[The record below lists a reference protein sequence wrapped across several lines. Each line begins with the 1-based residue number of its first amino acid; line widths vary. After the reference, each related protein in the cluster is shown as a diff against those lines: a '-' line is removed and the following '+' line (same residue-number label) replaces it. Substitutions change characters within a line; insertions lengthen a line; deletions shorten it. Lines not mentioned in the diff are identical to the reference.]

1 MIKQNTG
8 SLLIK
13 FLSLMWKQC
22 EITYLKI
29 VEQCMLTRQTAWA
42 AHSTAALQLLC
53 SPEPI
58 FTFQR
63 CRLYPVLVL
72 PSFFISFP
80 LINYGIL
87 ITILRW
93 IAIDKTEYWLISARV
108 PPIPKPSQSQKM
120 SLNLHSKNCKSRTL
134 HTSNPLKPSPPFIC
148 IIWL

>member
-29 VEQCMLTRQTAWA
+29 VEQCMLTRQAAWA
-42 AHSTAALQLLC
+42 AHSTAALQLHC

-58 FTFQR
+58 LTLSEVQSVSSAGPTFIFHIFCSYQLWAFNPQVSHHWQDRILSYLCKSSPHPQVFT
-63 CRLYPVLVL
+63 V
-72 PSFFISFP
+72 S
-80 LINYGIL
+80 
-87 ITILRW
+87 
-93 IAIDKTEYWLISARV
+93 KT
-108 PPIPKPSQSQKM
+108 

-134 HTSNPLKPSPPFIC
+134 HTSNPLPSPPFIC